1 MSERNPIITIF
12 ALTSSGGCPPSQST
26 MPGKCHLH
34 QAMKVWKY
42 ESMKVW
48 KYESMKSWNYESV
61 KVRKYESPP
70 SQSTLPGKCLS
81 SSSNDKSMKV

>member
-42 ESMKVW
+42 ESMKVQ
-48 KYESMKSWNYESV
+48 
-61 KVRKYESPP
+61 KYESPP

-81 SSSNDKSMKV
+81 STSENQQQ